1 MLAKLFGKQ
10 EATKEIKLIHQ
21 SENAEIHETND
32 FEIGL
37 GYLTTPDKS
46 LLLLDLDNTVLTYA
60 HSLGTDQWFDYAL
73 KKQAQ
78 TSNDPETAKKQV
90 IDFYLSVIPN
100 IRLEDVHSVE
110 PMTPQRINELQAAGF
125 KVLALTSRGSYLQEA
140 TLTQLEHLNIDLNQP
155 PYQNLTKI
163 LSLGPES
170 VMHNGIIMAGG
181 KDKGKCLLESGVV
194 LPETI
199 VMYDDKLSNLE
210 KVRVAIKRYNEEH
223 LALDPDFMPRKF
235 IGIRYGRLDHRI
247 QNLNEKIVEIQTQ
260 TYGGVLPD
268 ELAQAILKV
277 QNKQDRTYYATLNFD
292 VISGSLTVYSPIP
305 PVAAKMREF
314 LPDLNKHQVL
324 GKVIEYFGMG
334 RQCFAYKFNRNEAL
348 HVYEQLKK
356 HQLISPTN
364 IRYYEQFI
372 NDRNR
377 LLTQNSRIQLDQ
389 EGTSVGSKS
398 KNPIVT
404 YYDFRKGQTLDSA
417 ETPPEPEPKD
427 KTRDRTRL
435 SQSNS

>member
-1 MLAKLFGKQ
+1 MLGKLFGKK
-10 EATKEIKLIHQ
+10 EAAKTIELIHQ
-21 SENAEIHETND
+21 SENAEIYETKD
-32 FEIGL
+32 FELGL
-37 GYLTTPDKS
+37 RFLVNPDDS

-73 KKQAQ
+73 RKQAQ
-78 TSNDPETAKKQV
+78 SSTDPETAKKQV

-100 IRLEDVHSVE
+100 IRLDDVHCVE
-110 PMTPQRINELQAAGF
+110 SMTPQRIHELQAAGF

-140 TLTQLEHLNIDLNQP
+140 TLTQLEHLKIDLNQP

-181 KDKGKCLLESGVV
+181 KDKGECLIESGVT

-210 KVRVAIKRYNEEH
+210 KVRGAIQRYNEVH
-223 LALDPDFMPRKF
+223 LALEPDFVPRKF
-235 IGIRYGRLDHRI
+235 IGIRYSRLDHRI

-268 ELAQAILKV
+268 ELAEAILRV
-277 QNKQDRTYYATLNFD
+277 QNKQNRTYYATLNFD

-305 PVAAKMREF
+305 PVAAKMSEF
-314 LPDLNKHQVL
+314 VQDLEKHQVL
-324 GKVIEYFGMG
+324 GKVIDYFGVG

-348 HVYEQLKK
+348 HVFEQLKK
-356 HQLISPTN
+356 HQLVSPTN
-364 IRYYEQFI
+364 IRYYDQFI
-372 NDRNR
+372 NGRNR
-377 LLTQNSRIQLDQ
+377 LLRQHSPIQPDQNDVSR
-389 EGTSVGSKS
+389 EGKS
-398 KNPIVT
+398 KDPIVT
-404 YYDFRKGQTLDSA
+404 YYDFRKGRMLGATEMLLD
-417 ETPPEPEPKD
+417 PESKD
-427 KTRDRTRL
+427 KARDRTRL
-435 SQSNS
+435 SQSN